1 VSVLLVLLG
10 SLLPTSKAVSV
21 ARRRDKEAFVTGL
34 EGSDVSEIVYLT
46 LLPSILCVVYMCVQ
60 CVLVSVFNRDRH
72 RQQSLHLLR
81 DKNAKNRGNMSVSAS
96 SWITLLLSLIEY
108 IVLLVP
114 ELAQTTSFGGW
125 RQMSPKHA
133 VIIAVVVMCVVVGAS
148 LFGSRFREQ
157 EKTILVSHKLS
168 SDEFEPSVV
177 RGGEGEEDMAR
188 MQQMNIIKDAV
199 SMHRAQVMLLTCLS
213 ILAVDFRAFPRRYA
227 KTEFYGTS
235 LMDAGVGSIVLCS
248 SYVQGVNQMRSPR
261 YKAKG
266 VNDSLGSLMRVIVL
280 IVLGIGRPIVV
291 SIMGYQVHEGEYGK
305 HWNFFL
311 TLAVLRLCIT
321 NIPRSTSPL
330 ALGAF
335 IMAMHQ
341 YGLTRLGLAALVNS
355 QERGESFFQQNKEGI
370 LSLGGYLALHFLGVW
385 CAKFYVWLSSFGRSK
400 MLKNLNV
407 NAMQAS
413 FVAMLWA
420 VYLASDAYIEKT
432 SRRSCNAT
440 FVLWMLAINL
450 QAVLINS
457 FCLNI
462 VSKVLGA
469 YGKARMGRTQ
479 SRSTTTRSNA
489 SPFIPPLLNAM
500 NRGMLYVFL
509 LSNIVTGLVNASVD
523 TLAASDKSARYILAL
538 YMALV
543 YVVTRA
549 IFD

>member
-1 VSVLLVLLG
+1 M
-10 SLLPTSKAVSV
+10 
-21 ARRRDKEAFVTGL
+21 ARRKDKEAFVTGL
-34 EGSDVSEIVYLT
+34 EGSDVSEIIYLT

-60 CVLVSVFNRDRH
+60 CVLVSVFRKDRH

-81 DKNAKNRGNMSVSAS
+81 DKNAKKMGNMSVSAS
-96 SWITLLLSLIEY
+96 WTSSGITLLLSFIEY
-108 IVLLVP
+108 VVLLVP

-125 RQMSPKHA
+125 RQMSPKDGVIVA
-133 VIIAVVVMCVVVGAS
+133 VLVMCVAVAAS
-148 LFGSRFREQ
+148 LLGSRFLE
-157 EKTILVSHKLS
+157 EKAPLVSHKIR
-168 SDEFEPSVV
+168 SDDFEPSMGQ
-177 RGGEGEEDMAR
+177 GGEGEEDLVR
-188 MQQMNIIKDAV
+188 MQHMNVLKDAV
-199 SMHRAQVMLLTCLS
+199 SMHRAHVMLLTCLS
-213 ILAVDFRAFPRRYA
+213 ILAVDFRVFPRRYA

-248 SYVQGVNQMRSPR
+248 SFVQGVNQMRSPR

-266 VNDSLGSLMRVIVL
+266 FNDSLGSLMRVIVL
-280 IVLGIGRPIVV
+280 ILLGIGRPIAV

-321 NIPRSTSPL
+321 NIPRSTSPF
-330 ALGAF
+330 AIGAS
-335 IMAMHQ
+335 ILAMHQ
-341 YGLTRLGLAALVNS
+341 YGLTRLGLSALVNS

-385 CAKFYVWLSSFGRSK
+385 CAKFYIWLSSFGRSRI
-400 MLKNLNV
+400 LKGLNL
-407 NAMQAS
+407 NAMQVS
-413 FVAMLWA
+413 FVALLWA
-420 VYLASDAYIEKT
+420 AYVASNGYIEKT

-457 FCLNI
+457 LCLNI
-462 VSKVLGA
+462 ISKVLGA
-469 YGKARMGRTQ
+469 YGKSRMGRTY
-479 SRSTTTRSNA
+479 SRSATARSNA

-509 LSNIVTGLVNASVD
+509 LSNIITGLVNASVD
-523 TLAASDKSARYILAL
+523 TLSVSDERARYILAL

-543 YVVTRA
+543 YVMTRA